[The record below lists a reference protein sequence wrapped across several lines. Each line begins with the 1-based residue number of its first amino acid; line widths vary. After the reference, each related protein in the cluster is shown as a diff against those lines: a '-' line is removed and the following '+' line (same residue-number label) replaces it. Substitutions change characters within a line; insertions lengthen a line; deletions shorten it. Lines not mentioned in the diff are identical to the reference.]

1 MTSIPQ
7 RIVDQLHDLRN
18 DPVAQHSSGGV
29 KQQLRELDK
38 EYREKLVELN
48 KAEACFVRARKLD
61 ELSYH
66 RRRKA
71 ILANSH
77 DTDT

>member
-1 MTSIPQ
+1 MTLITPHV
-7 RIVDQLHDLRN
+7 VDHLRN
-18 DPVAQHSSGGV
+18 DPV

-48 KAEACFVRARKLD
+48 KTEASINHARKLG

-66 RRRKA
+66 RRRRA
-71 ILANSH
+71 ILANGH
-77 DTDT
+77 DDAE

>member
-1 MTSIPQ
+1 MTLITPQ
-7 RIVDQLHDLRN
+7 VVDHLRN
-18 DPVAQHSSGGV
+18 DPATTQSA

-48 KAEACFVRARKLD
+48 KAEACFIRARKLD

-66 RRRKA
+66 RRRRA
-71 ILANSH
+71 ILATGH
-77 DTDT
+77 DDAE

>member
-1 MTSIPQ
+1 MTLITPHVVSHRSSVAI
-7 RIVDQLHDLRN
+7 DNLRN
-18 DPVAQHSSGGV
+18 DPV

-48 KAEACFVRARKLD
+48 KAEACFIRARKLD

-66 RRRKA
+66 RRRRA
-71 ILANSH
+71 ILANGH
-77 DTDT
+77 DDAE

>member
-1 MTSIPQ
+1 MTLITPQ
-7 RIVDQLHDLRN
+7 VVDHLRN
-18 DPVAQHSSGGV
+18 DPV

-48 KAEACFVRARKLD
+48 KAEACFIRARKLD

-66 RRRKA
+66 RRRRA
-71 ILANSH
+71 ILANGH
-77 DTDT
+77 DQDE